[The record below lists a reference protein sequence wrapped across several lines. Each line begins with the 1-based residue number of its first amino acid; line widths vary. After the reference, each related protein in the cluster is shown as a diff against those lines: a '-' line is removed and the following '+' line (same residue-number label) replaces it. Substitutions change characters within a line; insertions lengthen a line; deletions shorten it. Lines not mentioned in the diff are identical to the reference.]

1 MNDVLIGGVEKR
13 EIVVVDY
20 NPLWPEKFQK
30 HAAILSQALGTK
42 ALSIEHV
49 GSTSVPGLAAK
60 PIIDII
66 VQVENSGDEPAYLP
80 ALLAAGYVLRVCE
93 PDWHQHRMVRTPE
106 LDVHINIFSTGCI
119 EVTRQLAFRDH
130 LRRNA
135 EDRLLYQSVKR
146 GLAKEDWPDILMHVY
161 EILPRNDKRG
171 VDVISCALPFGRLWY
186 GQPNAVGYAMHYSRS
201 HSAVIRV

>member
-1 MNDVLIGGVEKR
+1 MRDVLIGGIEKR
-13 EIVVVDY
+13 EIVIVDY

-30 HAAILSQALGTK
+30 HAEILSRALGTK

-60 PIIDII
+60 SIIDII

-93 PDWHQHRMVRTPE
+93 PAWHQHRMVRTPE
-106 LDVHINIFSTGCI
+106 LDVHIHIFSTGCI

-130 LRRNA
+130 LRRNG
-135 EDRLLYQSVKR
+135 EDRLLYQSMKR
-146 GLAKEDWPDILMHVY
+146 RLAKEDWPDMDAYARAKTEMVEQITA
-161 EILPRNDKRG
+161 RG
-171 VDVISCALPFGRLWY
+171 LQEVANR
-186 GQPNAVGYAMHYSRS
+186 A
-201 HSAVIRV
+201 

>member
-13 EIVVVDY
+13 EIVLVDY

-30 HAAILSQALGTK
+30 HAAILSLALGAR

-66 VQVENSGDEPAYLP
+66 VQVDNSGDEPAYLP

-106 LDVHINIFSTGCI
+106 LDVHIHIFSIGCI

-130 LRRNA
+130 LRNNA
-135 EDRLLYQSVKR
+135 DARLLYESTKR
-146 GLAKEDWPDILMHVY
+146 KLSKEDWPDMDAYARAKTEMVEQITA
-161 EILPRNDKRG
+161 RG
-171 VDVISCALPFGRLWY
+171 LQEVANL
-186 GQPNAVGYAMHYSRS
+186 A
-201 HSAVIRV
+201 

>member
-1 MNDVLIGGVEKR
+1 MNDVLIGGFEKR

-20 NPLWPEKFQK
+20 NPLWREKFQK

-80 ALLAAGYVLRVCE
+80 TLLAAGYVLRVCE
-93 PDWHQHRMVRTPE
+93 PGWHQHRMVRTPE
-106 LDVHINIFSTGCI
+106 LDVQVHIFSTGCV
-119 EVTRQLAFRDH
+119 EVNRQLAFRDH

-135 EDRLLYQSVKR
+135 EDRLLYESLKR
-146 GLAKEDWPDILMHVY
+146 RLAKVDWPDMDAY
-161 EILPRNDKRG
+161 AQAKTEIVEQVTAR
-171 VDVISCALPFGRLWY
+171 ALQQGCQKCGLT
-186 GQPNAVGYAMHYSRS
+186 SR
-201 HSAVIRV
+201 

>member
-13 EIVVVDY
+13 EIVLVDY

-30 HAAILSQALGTK
+30 HAAILSQALGAR

-66 VQVENSGDEPAYLP
+66 VQVENSGDELAYLP

-93 PDWHQHRMVRTPE
+93 PGWHQHRMVRTPE
-106 LDVHINIFSTGCI
+106 LDVHIHIFSIGCI

-130 LRRNA
+130 LRNNA
-135 EDRLLYQSVKR
+135 DARLLYESTKR
-146 GLAKEDWPDILMHVY
+146 KLSKEDWPDMEAYARAKTAVVEQITA
-161 EILPRNDKRG
+161 K
-171 VDVISCALPFGRLWY
+171 ALQETG
-186 GQPNAVGYAMHYSRS
+186 
-201 HSAVIRV
+201 SA

>member
-1 MNDVLIGGVEKR
+1 MNDVLIGGIEKR
-13 EIVVVDY
+13 EIVIVHYDA
-20 NPLWPEKFQK
+20 LWPEKFQK
-30 HAAILSQALGTK
+30 HAAIISRALGIE

-93 PDWHQHRMVRTPE
+93 PNWHQHQMIRTPE
-106 LDVHINIFSTGCI
+106 LDVHVHIFSAGCI
-119 EVTRQLAFRDH
+119 EVTRQIAFRDH

-135 EDRLLYQSVKR
+135 EDRLLYQSTKR
-146 GLAKEDWPDILMHVY
+146 RLAKEDWPDMDAYARAKTEVVEQITA
-161 EILPRNDKRG
+161 R
-171 VDVISCALPFGRLWY
+171 ALRKVADG
-186 GQPNAVGYAMHYSRS
+186 A
-201 HSAVIRV
+201 

>member
-1 MNDVLIGGVEKR
+1 MNEVLIGGVEKR
-13 EIVVVDY
+13 EIVIVDY

-30 HAAILSQALGTK
+30 HAEILSRALGTK

-66 VQVENSGDEPAYLP
+66 VQVDNSGDEPAYLP

-93 PDWHQHRMVRTPE
+93 PAWHQHRMVRTPE
-106 LDVHINIFSTGCI
+106 LDVHVHIFSTGCI

-130 LRRNA
+130 LRRNG
-135 EDRLLYQSVKR
+135 EDRLLYQSMKR
-146 GLAKEDWPDILMHVY
+146 RLAKEDWPDMDAYARAKTEMVGADHSKGIAGGCQPGLTPM
-161 EILPRNDKRG
+161 KG
-171 VDVISCALPFGRLWY
+171 VKGKF
-186 GQPNAVGYAMHYSRS
+186 
-201 HSAVIRV
+201 